1 MLDELGRKFA
11 RFTTNQ
17 VVRRPRLWP
26 AFRWLTRRQFDR
38 LAPVWDEMRSPEA
51 FAPLEVA
58 LDSLDSTPR
67 RALDLGTG
75 TGRAAFLL
83 ARRYPEA
90 EVVGVDLAPAML
102 AEARKLT
109 PPELASRVRF
119 EQSDAERLPY
129 PDESFDLVSLANMIP
144 FFPELE
150 RITAPGGA
158 VVFSFSGGADT
169 PIYVPP
175 EVLRREL
182 SERGFMEFADFA
194 AGNGTALVA
203 RKPPGGGNLHGN
215 RTFATR

>member
-1 MLDELGRKFA
+1 MLEALGRKFA

-26 AFRWLTRRQFDR
+26 LFRWLTRRQFDR
-38 LAPVWDEMRSPEA
+38 IAPVWDEMRSGDA
-51 FAPLEVA
+51 FASLEVA
-58 LDSLDSTPR
+58 LDSLDFAPSR
-67 RALDLGTG
+67 VLDLGTG

-83 ARRYPEA
+83 ARRYQEA

-119 EQSDAERLPY
+119 EQADAERLSY
-129 PDESFDLVSLANMIP
+129 PDASFDLVSLANMIP

-150 RITAPGGA
+150 RVTASGGA

-175 EVLRREL
+175 EMLRKEL
-182 SERGFMEFADFA
+182 SERGFSEFADFA

-203 RKPPGGGNLHGN
+203 RKPPGGV
-215 RTFATR
+215 T

>member
-1 MLDELGRKFA
+1 MLENLGRKFA

-17 VVRRPRLWP
+17 VVRRPGLWP
-26 AFRWLTRRQFDR
+26 MFRRVTRWQFDR
-38 LAPVWDEMRSPEA
+38 IAPQWDEMRSGDA
-51 FAPLEVA
+51 FAPLEAA
-58 LDSLDSTPR
+58 LDSIESPPSR
-67 RALDLGTG
+67 ILDLGTG

-102 AEARKLT
+102 AEARRLM
-109 PPELASRVRF
+109 PPELQGRVRF
-119 EQSDAERLPY
+119 EGVDAEHLPY
-129 PDESFDLVSLANMIP
+129 PDASFDLVSLANMIP
-144 FFPELE
+144 FFPELG
-150 RITAPGGA
+150 RVTAPEGA

-182 SERGFMEFADFA
+182 AERGFAEFADFA

-203 RKPPGGGNLHGN
+203 RKK
-215 RTFATR
+215 REA